1 MAENFGNESHTAES
15 LHNLSVRHCDAGT
28 FLAAV
33 LECENPVIGLGC
45 SRQFTVKN
53 AKYPAFFMG
62 LVIIDIN
69 TFIHSGIL
77 LTFCKQQ
84 EG

>member
-1 MAENFGNESHTAES
+1 MAENFGNESHTTES
-15 LHNLSVRHCDAGT
+15 LHNLSVRHCDAGA

-53 AKYPAFFMG
+53 AKCHHRYQYFY
-62 LVIIDIN
+62 
-69 TFIHSGIL
+69 TFRNSPDFL
-77 LTFCKQQ
+77 
-84 EG
+84 